1 MMSLSGIRAALVAGA
16 FLAAG
21 VPGVGASEPVEL
33 ITVEEARL
41 PPAESDGADRNITRG
56 PGIDAVA
63 PTALGVTGTFRF
75 AVRFK
80 PRNGVEI
87 DPADVRVTYLR
98 EPFIDLTARLK
109 DFISADGI
117 DAPAVIVP
125 PGEHVLAIEAVDK
138 EGRTGRGE
146 VTLTVNP

>member
-1 MMSLSGIRAALVAGA
+1 MMSLSGFRAALVAVA
-16 FLAAG
+16 LLAAG
-21 VPGVGASEPVEL
+21 LPEAGASEPVEL
-33 ITVEEARL
+33 ITAEEARL
-41 PPAESDGADRNITRG
+41 PPAESDGTGRNITRG

-63 PTALGVTGTFRF
+63 PSALGVTGTFRF

-98 EPFIDLTARLK
+98 EPHVDLTIRLK

-117 DAPAVIVP
+117 DAPTVIVP
-125 PGEHVLAIEAVDK
+125 PGEHVLVIEAVDK

-146 VTLTVNP
+146 VTLVVNP

>member
-1 MMSLSGIRAALVAGA
+1 MMSLSGFRAVLVAFA
-16 FLAAG
+16 LLAAG
-21 VPGVGASEPVEL
+21 LPEAGASEPIEL
-33 ITVEEARL
+33 ITAEEARL
-41 PPAESDGADRNITRG
+41 PPAESDGTGRNITRG

-63 PTALGVTGTFRF
+63 PSALGVTGTFRF

-98 EPFIDLTARLK
+98 EPHVDLTIRLK

-117 DAPAVIVP
+117 DAPTVIVP
-125 PGEHVLAIEAVDK
+125 PGEHVLVIEAVDK

-146 VTLTVNP
+146 VTLVVNP